1 MRIHEVE
8 KMKEIKK
15 YACMARFFMIEY
27 VRYEKYTHYEFTYLV
42 PDWVISVRNN
52 GGKTKRRKLQCQ

>member
-1 MRIHEVE
+1 MRIHEV
-8 KMKEIKK
+8 KKK
-15 YACMARFFMIEY
+15 YENQKNACIARFFMIKY

-42 PDWVISVRNN
+42 PAWVISVRNN